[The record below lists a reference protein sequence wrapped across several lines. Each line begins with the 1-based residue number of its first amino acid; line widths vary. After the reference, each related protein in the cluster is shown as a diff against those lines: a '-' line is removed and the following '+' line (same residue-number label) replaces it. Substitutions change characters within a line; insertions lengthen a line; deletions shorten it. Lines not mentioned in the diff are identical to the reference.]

1 MPLRRIDGG
10 ATQPSSRSAN
20 VVITF
25 IECQSGYI
33 MIEPPLSIESLQAHA
48 AGELKKWTGSAAQWS
63 AVAPGRVNVIGEHT
77 DYNGGWVLPMAIDR
91 YTVLVAAPGSQA
103 DRIRVRS
110 LSLDEESAVSLSRL
124 SDLSDDKWMRY
135 LQGVLAEYAHR
146 AVVCPPL
153 DIVVASSVPVG
164 GGLSSSAALELAMAH
179 LIEAV
184 TETTWSPSERIRAAV
199 SAEREGAGVPCGV
212 MDQTIVEQGQ
222 QGCVL
227 LLDCAE
233 ELISSVIPCDDPQ
246 IAWLVIHSGVS
257 HDLADGAYAQR
268 RAECERICETLKVG
282 SLRDVTPEMITALP
296 PDLSAQ
302 RPAPSSTVSPIQSS
316 TLSPI
321 QSSRLSPIQSSSQ
334 QPLDEVLLRRAR
346 HVVTENQRVLAATE
360 ALKTANWSTLGQLLF
375 ESHQS
380 LRDDYQVSCEELD
393 VLVELAQA
401 QDAVFGARM
410 TGGGFGGCVVALIDR
425 EALLSVAT
433 SICQDYAQQ
442 VGLSPRCYRVNS
454 ASGANACAVPS

>member
-1 MPLRRIDGG
+1 
-10 ATQPSSRSAN
+10 
-20 VVITF
+20 
-25 IECQSGYI
+25 
-33 MIEPPLSIESLQAHA
+33 MIEPPLSIESLQACA
-48 AGELKKWTGSAAQWS
+48 VSELNQWTGSAARWS
-63 AVAPGRVNVIGEHT
+63 AAAPGRVNVIGEHT

-91 YTVLVAAPGSQA
+91 YTVLVAAPGLQA

-110 LSLDEESAVSLSRL
+110 LSLGEQSAVSLSRL

-184 TETTWSPSERIRAAV
+184 TETTWPPSERIRAAV
-199 SAEREGAGVPCGV
+199 SAERDGAGVPCGI
-212 MDQTIVEQGQ
+212 MDQTIVEQGE

-227 LLDCAE
+227 LLDCAQD
-233 ELISSVIPCDDPQ
+233 LISSIIPCDDPQ

-257 HDLADGAYAQR
+257 HELAEGAYAQR
-268 RAECERICETLKVG
+268 RAECEMTCEALQVD
-282 SLRDVTPEMITALP
+282 SLRDVTPEMITTLT
-296 PDLSAQ
+296 PDLPALSPIQ
-302 RPAPSSTVSPIQSS
+302 SPAPSPIQSS

-321 QSSRLSPIQSSSQ
+321 QSRLKVPF
-334 QPLDEVLLRRAR
+334 DEVLLRRAR

-360 ALKTANWSTLGQLLF
+360 ALKTANWSTLGALLF
-375 ESHQS
+375 ESHHS

-401 QDAVFGARM
+401 EDDVFGARM
-410 TGGGFGGCVVALIDR
+410 TGGGFGGCIVALVNQ
-425 EALLSVAT
+425 EALSSVAT
-433 SICQDYAQQ
+433 SISEGYAQQ
-442 VGLSPRCYRVNS
+442 IGLSPQCYQVNPV
-454 ASGANACAVPS
+454 SGATVCAVFA

>member
-1 MPLRRIDGG
+1 MPRRRIDGG
-10 ATQPSSRSAN
+10 ATQPSRRNAN
-20 VVITF
+20 VVIAF
-25 IECQSGYI
+25 VECHSGYI
-33 MIEPPLSIESLQAHA
+33 MIEPPLSIESLQARA
-48 AGELKKWTGSAAQWS
+48 ASELNQWTGSAARWS
-63 AVAPGRVNVIGEHT
+63 AAAPGRVNVIGEHT

-91 YTVLVAAPGSQA
+91 YTVLVAAPGLQA

-110 LSLDEESAVSLSRL
+110 LSLGEQSAVSLSRL
-124 SDLSDDKWMRY
+124 SDLNDDKWMRY

-199 SAEREGAGVPCGV
+199 SAERDGAGVPCGI
-212 MDQTIVEQGQ
+212 MDQTIVEQGE

-227 LLDCAE
+227 LLDCAQS
-233 ELISSVIPCDDPQ
+233 LISSTIPCDDPQ

-268 RAECERICETLKVG
+268 RAECEMICEALQVG
-282 SLRDVTPEMITALP
+282 SLRDVTPEMITTLT
-296 PDLSAQ
+296 PDLPALSPIQ
-302 RPAPSSTVSPIQSS
+302 SPIQSPAPSPIQSS

-321 QSSRLSPIQSSSQ
+321 QSRLKVPF
-334 QPLDEVLLRRAR
+334 DEVLLRRAR

-360 ALKTANWSTLGQLLF
+360 ALKTANWSTLGELLF
-375 ESHQS
+375 ESHHS
-380 LRDDYQVSCEELD
+380 LRDDYEVSCEELD

-401 QDAVFGARM
+401 QDDVFGARM
-410 TGGGFGGCVVALIDR
+410 TGGGFGGCIVALVDR
-425 EALLSVAT
+425 EALSSVAT
-433 SICQDYAQQ
+433 SISQGYVQR
-442 VGLSPRCYRVNS
+442 VGLSPQCYRVKP
-454 ASGANACAVPS
+454 ASGADVCAVFA

>member
-1 MPLRRIDGG
+1 MPRRRIDGG
-10 ATQPSSRSAN
+10 ATQPSRRNAN
-20 VVITF
+20 VVIAF
-25 IECQSGYI
+25 VECHSGYI
-33 MIEPPLSIESLQAHA
+33 MIEPPLSIESLQARA
-48 AGELKKWTGSAAQWS
+48 ASELNQWTGSAARWS
-63 AVAPGRVNVIGEHT
+63 AAAPGRVNVIGEHT

-91 YTVLVAAPGSQA
+91 YTVLVAAPGLQA

-110 LSLDEESAVSLSRL
+110 LSLGEQSAVSLSRL

-199 SAEREGAGVPCGV
+199 SAERDGAGVPCGI
-212 MDQTIVEQGQ
+212 MDQTIVEQGE

-227 LLDCAE
+227 LLDCAQG
-233 ELISSVIPCDDPQ
+233 LISSTIPCDDPQ

-268 RAECERICETLKVG
+268 RAECEMICEALQVG
-282 SLRDVTPEMITALP
+282 SLRDVTTEMITTLT
-296 PDLSAQ
+296 PDL
-302 RPAPSSTVSPIQSS
+302 PAPSPIQSS

-321 QSSRLSPIQSSSQ
+321 QSRLKVPF
-334 QPLDEVLLRRAR
+334 DEVLLRRAR

-360 ALKTANWSTLGQLLF
+360 ALKTANWSTLGELLF
-375 ESHQS
+375 ESHHS

-401 QDAVFGARM
+401 QDDVFGARM
-410 TGGGFGGCVVALIDR
+410 TGGGFGGCIVALVDR
-425 EALLSVAT
+425 EALSSVAT
-433 SICQDYAQQ
+433 SISQGYVQR
-442 VGLSPRCYRVNS
+442 VGLSPQCYRVKP
-454 ASGANACAVPS
+454 ASGADICAVFA

>member
-1 MPLRRIDGG
+1 
-10 ATQPSSRSAN
+10 
-20 VVITF
+20 
-25 IECQSGYI
+25 
-33 MIEPPLSIESLQAHA
+33 MIEPSLSIESLQAHA
-48 AGELKKWTGSAAQWS
+48 ASELNQWTGSAARWS
-63 AVAPGRVNVIGEHT
+63 AAAPGRVNVIGEHT

-91 YTVLVAAPGSQA
+91 HTVLVAAPGLVA
-103 DRIRVRS
+103 GRLRVRS
-110 LSLDEESAVSLSRL
+110 LSLGEQSAVSLSRL

-135 LQGVLAEYAHR
+135 LQGVLVEYANR
-146 AVVCPPL
+146 QIVCPPL
-153 DIVVASSVPVG
+153 DIVVASNVPVG
-164 GGLSSSAALELAMAH
+164 GGLSSSAALELSMAH

-184 TETTWSPSERIRAAV
+184 TETTLSSSERIRAAV

-233 ELISSVIPCDDPQ
+233 ELISSIIPCDDPQ

-268 RAECERICETLKVG
+268 RAECEMICEALQVG
-282 SLRDVTPEMITALP
+282 SLRDVTPEMITTLT
-296 PDLSAQ
+296 PDL
-302 RPAPSSTVSPIQSS
+302 PAPSPASPPAASPIQSPAVSPIQSS
-316 TLSPI
+316 TPSPI
-321 QSSRLSPIQSSSQ
+321 HSSSQ
-334 QPLDEVLLRRAR
+334 ELLDEVLLRRAR
-346 HVVTENQRVLAATE
+346 HVVTENQRVLAAAE

-410 TGGGFGGCVVALIDR
+410 TGGGFGGCVVALVDR

-433 SICQDYAQQ
+433 SICQGYAQR
-442 VGLSPRCYRVNS
+442 VGLSPRCYRVNP
-454 ASGANACAVPS
+454 ASGADVCAVPS

>member
-1 MPLRRIDGG
+1 
-10 ATQPSSRSAN
+10 
-20 VVITF
+20 
-25 IECQSGYI
+25 
-33 MIEPPLSIESLQAHA
+33 MIEPPLSIESLQARA
-48 AGELKKWTGSAAQWS
+48 ASELNQWTGSAARWS
-63 AVAPGRVNVIGEHT
+63 AAAPGRVNVIGEHT

-91 YTVLVAAPGSQA
+91 YTVLVAAPGLQA

-110 LSLDEESAVSLSRL
+110 LSLGEQSAVSLSRL

-146 AVVCPPL
+146 AVACPPL

-199 SAEREGAGVPCGV
+199 SAERDGAGVPCGI
-212 MDQTIVEQGQ
+212 MDQTIVEQGE

-227 LLDCAE
+227 LLDCAQG
-233 ELISSVIPCDDPQ
+233 LISSTIPCDDPQ

-268 RAECERICETLKVG
+268 RAECEMICEALQVG
-282 SLRDVTPEMITALP
+282 SLRDVTPEMITTLT
-296 PDLSAQ
+296 PDL
-302 RPAPSSTVSPIQSS
+302 PA
-316 TLSPI
+316 LSPI
-321 QSSRLSPIQSSSQ
+321 QSPIQSRLKV
-334 QPLDEVLLRRAR
+334 PFDEVLLRRAR

-360 ALKTANWSTLGQLLF
+360 ALKTANWSTLGELLF
-375 ESHQS
+375 ESHHS

-401 QDAVFGARM
+401 QDDVFGARM
-410 TGGGFGGCVVALIDR
+410 TGGGFGGCIVALVDR
-425 EALLSVAT
+425 EALSSVAT
-433 SICQDYAQQ
+433 SISQGYVQR
-442 VGLSPRCYRVNS
+442 VGLSPQCYRVKP
-454 ASGANACAVPS
+454 ASGADVCAVFA

>member
-1 MPLRRIDGG
+1 
-10 ATQPSSRSAN
+10 
-20 VVITF
+20 
-25 IECQSGYI
+25 
-33 MIEPPLSIESLQAHA
+33 MIEPFLSIESLQARA
-48 AGELKKWTGSAAQWS
+48 ASELNQWTGSAARWS
-63 AVAPGRVNVIGEHT
+63 AAAPGRVNVIGEHT

-91 YTVLVAAPGSQA
+91 YTVLVAAPGLQA

-110 LSLDEESAVSLSRL
+110 LSLGEQSAVSLSRL

-199 SAEREGAGVPCGV
+199 SAERDGAGVPCGI
-212 MDQTIVEQGQ
+212 MDQTIVEQGE

-227 LLDCAE
+227 LLDCAQG
-233 ELISSVIPCDDPQ
+233 LISSTIPCDDPQ

-268 RAECERICETLKVG
+268 RAECEMICEALQVG
-282 SLRDVTPEMITALP
+282 SLRDVTTEMITTLT
-296 PDLSAQ
+296 PDL
-302 RPAPSSTVSPIQSS
+302 PAPSPIQSS

-321 QSSRLSPIQSSSQ
+321 QSRLKVPF
-334 QPLDEVLLRRAR
+334 DEVLLRRAR

-360 ALKTANWSTLGQLLF
+360 ALKTANWSTLGELLF
-375 ESHQS
+375 ESHHS
-380 LRDDYQVSCEELD
+380 LRDDYEVSCEELD

-401 QDAVFGARM
+401 QDDVFGARM
-410 TGGGFGGCVVALIDR
+410 TGGGFGGCIVALVDR
-425 EALLSVAT
+425 EALSSVAT
-433 SICQDYAQQ
+433 SISQGYVQR
-442 VGLSPRCYRVNS
+442 VGLSPQCYRVKP
-454 ASGANACAVPS
+454 ASGADVCAVFA

>member
-1 MPLRRIDGG
+1 
-10 ATQPSSRSAN
+10 
-20 VVITF
+20 
-25 IECQSGYI
+25 
-33 MIEPPLSIESLQAHA
+33 MIEPSLSIESLQAHA
-48 AGELKKWTGSAAQWS
+48 ASELNQWTGSAARWS
-63 AVAPGRVNVIGEHT
+63 AAAPGRVNVIGEHT

-91 YTVLVAAPGSQA
+91 HTVLVAAPGLVA
-103 DRIRVRS
+103 GRLRVRS
-110 LSLDEESAVSLSRL
+110 LSLGEQSAVSLSRL

-135 LQGVLAEYAHR
+135 LQGVLVEYANR
-146 AVVCPPL
+146 QIVCPPL
-153 DIVVASSVPVG
+153 DIVVASNVPVG
-164 GGLSSSAALELAMAH
+164 GGLSSSAALELSMAH

-184 TETTWSPSERIRAAV
+184 TETTLSSSERIRAAV

-233 ELISSVIPCDDPQ
+233 ELISSIIPCDDPQ

-268 RAECERICETLKVG
+268 RAECEMICEALQVG
-282 SLRDVTPEMITALP
+282 SLRDVTPEMITTLT
-296 PDLSAQ
+296 PDL
-302 RPAPSSTVSPIQSS
+302 PAPSPASPPAASPIQSPAVSPIQSS
-316 TLSPI
+316 TPSPI
-321 QSSRLSPIQSSSQ
+321 PSSLREPF
-334 QPLDEVLLRRAR
+334 DEVLLRRAR
-346 HVVTENQRVLAATE
+346 HVVTENQRVLAAME

-410 TGGGFGGCVVALIDR
+410 TGGGFGGCVVALVDR

-433 SICQDYAQQ
+433 SICQGYAQR
-442 VGLSPRCYRVNS
+442 VGLSPRCYRVNP
-454 ASGANACAVPS
+454 ASGADVCAVPS

>member
-1 MPLRRIDGG
+1 MPRRRIDGG
-10 ATQPSSRSAN
+10 ATQPSRRNAN
-20 VVITF
+20 VVIAF
-25 IECQSGYI
+25 VECHSGYI
-33 MIEPPLSIESLQAHA
+33 MIEPPLSIESLQARA
-48 AGELKKWTGSAAQWS
+48 ASELNQWTGSAARWS
-63 AVAPGRVNVIGEHT
+63 AAAPGRINVIGEHT

-91 YTVLVAAPGSQA
+91 YTVLVAAPGLQA

-110 LSLDEESAVSLSRL
+110 LSLGEQSAVSLSRL

-199 SAEREGAGVPCGV
+199 SAERDGAGVPCGI
-212 MDQTIVEQGQ
+212 MDQTIVEQGE

-227 LLDCAE
+227 LLDCAQG
-233 ELISSVIPCDDPQ
+233 LISSTIPCDDPQ

-268 RAECERICETLKVG
+268 RAECEMICEALQVG
-282 SLRDVTPEMITALP
+282 SLRDVTPEMITTLT
-296 PDLSAQ
+296 PDL
-302 RPAPSSTVSPIQSS
+302 PAPSPIQSS

-321 QSSRLSPIQSSSQ
+321 QSRLKVPF
-334 QPLDEVLLRRAR
+334 DEVLLRRAR

-360 ALKTANWSTLGQLLF
+360 ALKTANWSTLGELLF
-375 ESHQS
+375 ESHHS

-401 QDAVFGARM
+401 QDDVFGARM
-410 TGGGFGGCVVALIDR
+410 TGGGFGGCIVALVDR
-425 EALLSVAT
+425 EALSSVAT
-433 SICQDYAQQ
+433 SISQGYVQR
-442 VGLSPRCYRVNS
+442 VGLSPQCYRVKP
-454 ASGANACAVPS
+454 ASGADVCAVFA

>member
-1 MPLRRIDGG
+1 MPRRRIDGG
-10 ATQPSSRSAN
+10 ATQPSRRNAN
-20 VVITF
+20 VVIAF
-25 IECQSGYI
+25 VECHSGYI
-33 MIEPPLSIESLQAHA
+33 MIEPPLSIESLQARA
-48 AGELKKWTGSAAQWS
+48 ASELNQWTGSAARWS
-63 AVAPGRVNVIGEHT
+63 AAAPGRVNVIGEHT

-91 YTVLVAAPGSQA
+91 YTVLVAAPGLQA

-110 LSLDEESAVSLSRL
+110 LSLGEQSAVSLSRL

-199 SAEREGAGVPCGV
+199 SAERDGAGVPCGI
-212 MDQTIVEQGQ
+212 MDQTIVEQGE

-227 LLDCAE
+227 LLDCAQG
-233 ELISSVIPCDDPQ
+233 LISSTIPCDDPQ

-268 RAECERICETLKVG
+268 RAECEMICEALQVG
-282 SLRDVTPEMITALP
+282 SLRDVTPEMITTLTPALP
-296 PDLSAQ
+296 TEP
-302 RPAPSSTVSPIQSS
+302 PAPSPEPRPEPPPEPSPAQSS
-316 TLSPI
+316 TPLPLPGS
-321 QSSRLSPIQSSSQ
+321 
-334 QPLDEVLLRRAR
+334 LDEVLLRRAR

-360 ALKTANWSTLGQLLF
+360 ALKTGNWSILGDLLH
-375 ESHQS
+375 ESHHS

-393 VLVELAQA
+393 ILVELAQA
-401 QDAVFGARM
+401 QDDVFGARM
-410 TGGGFGGCVVALIDR
+410 TGGGFGGCIVALVNR
-425 EALLSVAT
+425 EALSSVAT
-433 SICQDYAQQ
+433 SISEGYAQQ
-442 VGLSPRCYRVNS
+442 VGLSPKCYRVKP
-454 ASGANACAVPS
+454 ASGADICAVSL

>member
-1 MPLRRIDGG
+1 MPRRRIDGG
-10 ATQPSSRSAN
+10 AIQPSRRNAN
-20 VVITF
+20 VVIAF
-25 IECQSGYI
+25 VECHSGYI
-33 MIEPPLSIESLQAHA
+33 MIEPPLSIESLQARA
-48 AGELKKWTGSAAQWS
+48 ASELNQWTGSAARWS
-63 AVAPGRVNVIGEHT
+63 AAAPGRVNVIGEHT

-91 YTVLVAAPGSQA
+91 YTVLVAAPGLQA

-110 LSLDEESAVSLSRL
+110 LSLGEQSAVSLSRL

-135 LQGVLAEYAHR
+135 LQGVLVEYAR
-146 AVVCPPL
+146 QAVVCPPL

-199 SAEREGAGVPCGV
+199 SAERDGAGVPCGI
-212 MDQTIVEQGQ
+212 MDQTIVEQGE

-227 LLDCAE
+227 LLDCAQG
-233 ELISSVIPCDDPQ
+233 LISSTIPCDDPQ

-268 RAECERICETLKVG
+268 RAECEMICEALQVG
-282 SLRDVTPEMITALP
+282 SLRDVTTEMITTLT
-296 PDLSAQ
+296 PDL
-302 RPAPSSTVSPIQSS
+302 PAPSPIQSS

-321 QSSRLSPIQSSSQ
+321 QSRLKVPF
-334 QPLDEVLLRRAR
+334 DEVLLRRAR

-360 ALKTANWSTLGQLLF
+360 ALKTANWSTLGELLF
-375 ESHQS
+375 ESHHS
-380 LRDDYQVSCEELD
+380 LRDDYEVSCEELD

-401 QDAVFGARM
+401 QDDVFGARM
-410 TGGGFGGCVVALIDR
+410 TGGGFGGCIVALVDR
-425 EALLSVAT
+425 EALSSVAT
-433 SICQDYAQQ
+433 SISQGYVQR
-442 VGLSPRCYRVNS
+442 VGLSPQCYRVKP
-454 ASGANACAVPS
+454 ASGADVCAVFA

>member
-1 MPLRRIDGG
+1 
-10 ATQPSSRSAN
+10 
-20 VVITF
+20 
-25 IECQSGYI
+25 
-33 MIEPPLSIESLQAHA
+33 MIEPSLSIESLQAHA
-48 AGELKKWTGSAAQWS
+48 ASELNQWTGSAARWS
-63 AVAPGRVNVIGEHT
+63 AAAPGRVNVIGEHT

-91 YTVLVAAPGSQA
+91 HTVLVAAPGLVA
-103 DRIRVRS
+103 GRLRVRS
-110 LSLDEESAVSLSRL
+110 LSLGEQSAVSLSRL

-135 LQGVLAEYAHR
+135 LQGVLVEYANR
-146 AVVCPPL
+146 QIVCPPL
-153 DIVVASSVPVG
+153 DIVVASNVPVG
-164 GGLSSSAALELAMAH
+164 GGLSSSAALELSMAH

-184 TETTWSPSERIRAAV
+184 TETTLSSSERIRAAV

-233 ELISSVIPCDDPQ
+233 ELISSIIPCDDPQ

-268 RAECERICETLKVG
+268 RAECEMICEALQVG
-282 SLRDVTPEMITALP
+282 SLRDVTPEMITTLT
-296 PDLSAQ
+296 PDL
-302 RPAPSSTVSPIQSS
+302 PAPSPAPSPASPPAASPIQSPAVSPIQSS
-316 TLSPI
+316 TPSPI
-321 QSSRLSPIQSSSQ
+321 HSSSQ
-334 QPLDEVLLRRAR
+334 ELLDEVLLRRAR
-346 HVVTENQRVLAATE
+346 HVVTENQRVLAAAE

-410 TGGGFGGCVVALIDR
+410 TGGGFGGCVVALVDR

-433 SICQDYAQQ
+433 SICQGYAQR
-442 VGLSPRCYRVNS
+442 VGLSPRCYRVNP
-454 ASGANACAVPS
+454 ASGADVCAVPS

>member
-1 MPLRRIDGG
+1 MPRRRIDGG
-10 ATQPSSRSAN
+10 ATQPSSRNAN
-20 VVITF
+20 VVIALV
-25 IECQSGYI
+25 ERHSGYA
-33 MIEPPLSIESLQAHA
+33 MIEPPLSIESLQARA
-48 AGELKKWTGSAAQWS
+48 AGELNQWTGSAARWS
-63 AVAPGRVNVIGEHT
+63 AAAPGRVNVIGEHT

-91 YTVLVAAPGSQA
+91 YTVLVAAPGLQA

-110 LSLDEESAVSLSRL
+110 LSLGEQSAVSLSRL

-199 SAEREGAGVPCGV
+199 SAERDGAGVPCGI
-212 MDQTIVEQGQ
+212 MDQTIVEQGE

-227 LLDCAE
+227 LLDCAQG
-233 ELISSVIPCDDPQ
+233 LISSTIPCDDPQ

-268 RAECERICETLKVG
+268 RAECEMICEALQVG
-282 SLRDVTPEMITALP
+282 SLRDVTTEMITTLT
-296 PDLSAQ
+296 PDL
-302 RPAPSSTVSPIQSS
+302 PAPSPIQSS

-321 QSSRLSPIQSSSQ
+321 QSRLKVPF
-334 QPLDEVLLRRAR
+334 DEVLLRRAR

-360 ALKTANWSTLGQLLF
+360 ALKTANWSTLGELLF
-375 ESHQS
+375 ESHHS
-380 LRDDYQVSCEELD
+380 LRDDYEVSCEELD

-401 QDAVFGARM
+401 QDDVFGARM
-410 TGGGFGGCVVALIDR
+410 TGGGFGGCIVALVDR
-425 EALLSVAT
+425 EALSSVAT
-433 SICQDYAQQ
+433 SISQGYVQR
-442 VGLSPRCYRVNS
+442 VGLSPQCYRVKP
-454 ASGANACAVPS
+454 ASGADVCAVFA

>member
-1 MPLRRIDGG
+1 MPRRRIDGG
-10 ATQPSSRSAN
+10 ATQPSRRNAN
-20 VVITF
+20 VVIAF
-25 IECQSGYI
+25 VECHSGYI
-33 MIEPPLSIESLQAHA
+33 MIEPPLSIESLQARA
-48 AGELKKWTGSAAQWS
+48 ASELNQWTGSAARWS
-63 AVAPGRVNVIGEHT
+63 AAAPGRVNVIGEHT

-91 YTVLVAAPGSQA
+91 YTVLVAAPGLQA

-110 LSLDEESAVSLSRL
+110 LSLGEQSAVSLSRL

-146 AVVCPPL
+146 AVACPPL

-199 SAEREGAGVPCGV
+199 SAERDGAGVPCGI
-212 MDQTIVEQGQ
+212 MDQTIVEQGE

-227 LLDCAE
+227 LLDCAQS
-233 ELISSVIPCDDPQ
+233 LISSTIPCDDPQ

-268 RAECERICETLKVG
+268 RAECEMICEALQVG
-282 SLRDVTPEMITALP
+282 SLRDVTPEMITTLT
-296 PDLSAQ
+296 PDL
-302 RPAPSSTVSPIQSS
+302 PA
-316 TLSPI
+316 LSPI
-321 QSSRLSPIQSSSQ
+321 QSPIQSPAPSPIQSRLKV
-334 QPLDEVLLRRAR
+334 PFDEVLLRRAR

-360 ALKTANWSTLGQLLF
+360 ALKTANWSTLGELLF
-375 ESHQS
+375 ESHHS

-401 QDAVFGARM
+401 QDDVFGARM
-410 TGGGFGGCVVALIDR
+410 TGGGFGGCIVALVDR
-425 EALLSVAT
+425 EALSSVAT
-433 SICQDYAQQ
+433 SISQGYVQR
-442 VGLSPRCYRVNS
+442 VGLSPQCYRVKP
-454 ASGANACAVPS
+454 ASGADVCAVFA

>member
-1 MPLRRIDGG
+1 MPRRRIDGG
-10 ATQPSSRSAN
+10 ATQPSSRNAN
-20 VVITF
+20 VVIALV
-25 IECQSGYI
+25 ERHSGYA
-33 MIEPPLSIESLQAHA
+33 MIEPPLSIESLQARA
-48 AGELKKWTGSAAQWS
+48 AGELNQWTGSAARWS
-63 AVAPGRVNVIGEHT
+63 AAAPGRVNVIGEHT

-91 YTVLVAAPGSQA
+91 YTVLVAAPGLQA

-110 LSLDEESAVSLSRL
+110 LSLGEQSAVSLSRL

-199 SAEREGAGVPCGV
+199 SAERDGAGVPCGI
-212 MDQTIVEQGQ
+212 MDQTIVEQGE

-227 LLDCAE
+227 LLDCAQG
-233 ELISSVIPCDDPQ
+233 LISSTIPCDDPQ

-268 RAECERICETLKVG
+268 RAECEMICEALQVG
-282 SLRDVTPEMITALP
+282 SLRDVTPEMITTLT
-296 PDLSAQ
+296 PDL
-302 RPAPSSTVSPIQSS
+302 PA
-316 TLSPI
+316 LSPI
-321 QSSRLSPIQSSSQ
+321 QSPIQSRLKV
-334 QPLDEVLLRRAR
+334 PFDEVLLRRAR

-360 ALKTANWSTLGQLLF
+360 ALKTANWSTLGELLF
-375 ESHQS
+375 ESHHS

-401 QDAVFGARM
+401 QDDVFGARM
-410 TGGGFGGCVVALIDR
+410 TGGGFGGCIVALVDR
-425 EALLSVAT
+425 EALSSVAT
-433 SICQDYAQQ
+433 SISQGYVQR
-442 VGLSPRCYRVNS
+442 VGLSPQCYRVKP
-454 ASGANACAVPS
+454 ASGADVCAVFA

>member
-1 MPLRRIDGG
+1 MPRRRIDGG
-10 ATQPSSRSAN
+10 ATQPSRRNAN
-20 VVITF
+20 VVIAF
-25 IECQSGYI
+25 VECHSGYI
-33 MIEPPLSIESLQAHA
+33 MIEPLLSIESLQARA
-48 AGELKKWTGSAAQWS
+48 ASELNQWTGSAARWS
-63 AVAPGRVNVIGEHT
+63 AAAPGRVNVIGEHT

-91 YTVLVAAPGSQA
+91 YTVLVAAPGLQA

-110 LSLDEESAVSLSRL
+110 LSLGEQSAVSLSRL

-164 GGLSSSAALELAMAH
+164 GGLSSSAALELALAH

-199 SAEREGAGVPCGV
+199 SAERDGAGVPCGI
-212 MDQTIVEQGQ
+212 MDQTIVEQGE

-227 LLDCAE
+227 LLDCAQG
-233 ELISSVIPCDDPQ
+233 LISSTIPCDDPQ

-268 RAECERICETLKVG
+268 RAECEMICEALQVG
-282 SLRDVTPEMITALP
+282 SLRDVTPEMITTLT
-296 PDLSAQ
+296 PDL
-302 RPAPSSTVSPIQSS
+302 PA
-316 TLSPI
+316 LSPI
-321 QSSRLSPIQSSSQ
+321 QSPIQSRLKV
-334 QPLDEVLLRRAR
+334 PFDEVLLRRAR

-360 ALKTANWSTLGQLLF
+360 ALKTANWSTLGELLF
-375 ESHQS
+375 ESHHS

-401 QDAVFGARM
+401 QDDVFGARM
-410 TGGGFGGCVVALIDR
+410 TGGGFGGCIVALVDR
-425 EALLSVAT
+425 EALSSVAT
-433 SICQDYAQQ
+433 SISQGYVQR
-442 VGLSPRCYRVNS
+442 VGLSPQCYRVKP
-454 ASGANACAVPS
+454 ASGADVCAVFA

>member
-1 MPLRRIDGG
+1 MPRRRIDGG
-10 ATQPSSRSAN
+10 ATQPSRRNAN
-20 VVITF
+20 VVIAF
-25 IECQSGYI
+25 VECHSGYI
-33 MIEPPLSIESLQAHA
+33 MIEPPLSIESLQARA
-48 AGELKKWTGSAAQWS
+48 ASELNQWTGSAARWS
-63 AVAPGRVNVIGEHT
+63 AAAPGRVNVIGEHT

-91 YTVLVAAPGSQA
+91 YTVLVAAPGLQA

-110 LSLDEESAVSLSRL
+110 LSLGEQSAVSLSRL

-199 SAEREGAGVPCGV
+199 SAERDGAGVPCGI
-212 MDQTIVEQGQ
+212 MDQTIVEQGE

-233 ELISSVIPCDDPQ
+233 DLISSIIPCDDPQ

-268 RAECERICETLKVG
+268 RAECEMICEALQVG
-282 SLRDVTPEMITALP
+282 SLRDVTPEMITTLT
-296 PDLSAQ
+296 PDLPALSPIQ
-302 RPAPSSTVSPIQSS
+302 SPAPSPIQSS

-321 QSSRLSPIQSSSQ
+321 QSRLKVPF
-334 QPLDEVLLRRAR
+334 DEVLLRRAR

-360 ALKTANWSTLGQLLF
+360 ALKTANWSTLGELLF
-375 ESHQS
+375 ESHHS
-380 LRDDYQVSCEELD
+380 LRDDYEVSCEELD

-401 QDAVFGARM
+401 QDDVFGARM
-410 TGGGFGGCVVALIDR
+410 TGGGFGGCIVALVDR
-425 EALLSVAT
+425 EALSSVAT
-433 SICQDYAQQ
+433 SISQGYVQR
-442 VGLSPRCYRVNS
+442 VGLSPQCYRVKP
-454 ASGANACAVPS
+454 ASGADVCAVFA

>member
-1 MPLRRIDGG
+1 MPRRRIDGG
-10 ATQPSSRSAN
+10 ATQPSRRNAN
-20 VVITF
+20 VVIAF
-25 IECQSGYI
+25 VECHSGYI
-33 MIEPPLSIESLQAHA
+33 MIEPPLSIESLQARA
-48 AGELKKWTGSAAQWS
+48 ASELNQWTGSAARWS
-63 AVAPGRVNVIGEHT
+63 AAAPGRVNVIGEHT

-91 YTVLVAAPGSQA
+91 YTVLVAAPGLQA

-110 LSLDEESAVSLSRL
+110 LSLGEQSAVSLSRL

-146 AVVCPPL
+146 AVACPPL

-199 SAEREGAGVPCGV
+199 SAERDGAGVPCGI
-212 MDQTIVEQGQ
+212 MDQTIVEQGE

-227 LLDCAE
+227 LLDCAQG
-233 ELISSVIPCDDPQ
+233 LISSTIPCDDPQ

-268 RAECERICETLKVG
+268 RAECEMICEALQVG
-282 SLRDVTPEMITALP
+282 SLRDVTPEMITTLT
-296 PDLSAQ
+296 PDL
-302 RPAPSSTVSPIQSS
+302 PA
-316 TLSPI
+316 LSPI
-321 QSSRLSPIQSSSQ
+321 QSPIQSRLKV
-334 QPLDEVLLRRAR
+334 PFDEVLLRRAR

-360 ALKTANWSTLGQLLF
+360 ALKTANWSTLGELLF
-375 ESHQS
+375 ESHHS
-380 LRDDYQVSCEELD
+380 LRDDYEVSCEELD

-401 QDAVFGARM
+401 QDDVFGARM
-410 TGGGFGGCVVALIDR
+410 TGGGFGGCIVALVDR
-425 EALLSVAT
+425 EALSSVAT
-433 SICQDYAQQ
+433 SISQGYVQR
-442 VGLSPRCYRVNS
+442 VGLSPQCYRVKP
-454 ASGANACAVPS
+454 ASGADVCAVFA

>member
-1 MPLRRIDGG
+1 
-10 ATQPSSRSAN
+10 
-20 VVITF
+20 
-25 IECQSGYI
+25 
-33 MIEPPLSIESLQAHA
+33 MIEPSLSIESLQAHA
-48 AGELKKWTGSAAQWS
+48 ASELNQWTGSAARWS
-63 AVAPGRVNVIGEHT
+63 AAAPGRVNVIGEHT

-91 YTVLVAAPGSQA
+91 YTVLVAAPGLQA
-103 DRIRVRS
+103 DCIRVRS
-110 LSLDEESAVSLSRL
+110 LSLGEQSAVSLSRL
-124 SDLSDDKWMRY
+124 SDLNDDKWMRY

-199 SAEREGAGVPCGV
+199 SAERDGAGVPCGI
-212 MDQTIVEQGQ
+212 MDQTIVEQGE

-227 LLDCAE
+227 LLDCAQD
-233 ELISSVIPCDDPQ
+233 LISSIIPCDDPQ

-268 RAECERICETLKVG
+268 RAECEMICEALQVG
-282 SLRDVTPEMITALP
+282 SLRDVTPEMITTLT
-296 PDLSAQ
+296 PDL
-302 RPAPSSTVSPIQSS
+302 PAPSPASPPAASPIQSS
-316 TLSPI
+316 TPSPI
-321 QSSRLSPIQSSSQ
+321 PSSLQE
-334 QPLDEVLLRRAR
+334 PLDEVLLRRAR

-425 EALLSVAT
+425 EAFLSVAT

-442 VGLSPRCYRVNS
+442 VGLSPRCYRVNP

>member
-1 MPLRRIDGG
+1 MPRRRIDGG
-10 ATQPSSRSAN
+10 ATQPSRRNAN
-20 VVITF
+20 VVIAF
-25 IECQSGYI
+25 VECHSGYI
-33 MIEPPLSIESLQAHA
+33 MIEPPLSIESLQARA
-48 AGELKKWTGSAAQWS
+48 ASELNQWTGSAARWS
-63 AVAPGRVNVIGEHT
+63 AAAPGRVNVIGEHT

-91 YTVLVAAPGSQA
+91 YTVLVAAPGLQA

-110 LSLDEESAVSLSRL
+110 LSLGEQSAVSLSRL

-146 AVVCPPL
+146 AVACPPL

-184 TETTWSPSERIRAAV
+184 TENTWSPSERIRAAV
-199 SAEREGAGVPCGV
+199 SAERDGAGVPCGI
-212 MDQTIVEQGQ
+212 MDQTIVEQGE

-227 LLDCAE
+227 LLDCAQG
-233 ELISSVIPCDDPQ
+233 LISSTIPCDDPQ

-268 RAECERICETLKVG
+268 RAECEMICEALQVG
-282 SLRDVTPEMITALP
+282 SLRDVTTEMITTLT
-296 PDLSAQ
+296 PDL
-302 RPAPSSTVSPIQSS
+302 PAPSPIQSS

-321 QSSRLSPIQSSSQ
+321 QSRLKVPF
-334 QPLDEVLLRRAR
+334 DEVLLRRAR

-360 ALKTANWSTLGQLLF
+360 ALKTANWSTLGELLF
-375 ESHQS
+375 ESHHS

-401 QDAVFGARM
+401 QDDVFGARM
-410 TGGGFGGCVVALIDR
+410 TGGGFGGCIVALVDR
-425 EALLSVAT
+425 EALSSVAT
-433 SICQDYAQQ
+433 SISQGYVQR
-442 VGLSPRCYRVNS
+442 VGLSPQCYRVKP
-454 ASGANACAVPS
+454 ASGADVCAVFA

>member
-1 MPLRRIDGG
+1 
-10 ATQPSSRSAN
+10 
-20 VVITF
+20 
-25 IECQSGYI
+25 
-33 MIEPPLSIESLQAHA
+33 MIEPPLSIESLQARA
-48 AGELKKWTGSAAQWS
+48 ASELNQWTGSAARWS
-63 AVAPGRVNVIGEHT
+63 AAAPGRVNVIGEHT

-91 YTVLVAAPGSQA
+91 YTVLVAAPGLQA

-110 LSLDEESAVSLSRL
+110 LSLGEQSAVSLSRL

-199 SAEREGAGVPCGV
+199 SAERDGAGVPCGI
-212 MDQTIVEQGQ
+212 MDQTIVEQGE

-227 LLDCAE
+227 LLDCAQG
-233 ELISSVIPCDDPQ
+233 LISSTIPCDDPQ

-268 RAECERICETLKVG
+268 RAECEMICEALQVG
-282 SLRDVTPEMITALP
+282 SLRDVTPEMITTLT
-296 PDLSAQ
+296 PDL
-302 RPAPSSTVSPIQSS
+302 PA
-316 TLSPI
+316 LSPI
-321 QSSRLSPIQSSSQ
+321 QSPIQSRLKV
-334 QPLDEVLLRRAR
+334 PFDEVLLRRAR

-360 ALKTANWSTLGQLLF
+360 ALKTANWSTLGELLF
-375 ESHQS
+375 ESHHS

-401 QDAVFGARM
+401 QDDVFGARM
-410 TGGGFGGCVVALIDR
+410 TGGGFGGCIVALVDR
-425 EALLSVAT
+425 EALSSVAT
-433 SICQDYAQQ
+433 SISQGFVQR
-442 VGLSPRCYRVNS
+442 VGLSPQCYRVKP
-454 ASGANACAVPS
+454 ASGADVCAVFA

>member
-1 MPLRRIDGG
+1 
-10 ATQPSSRSAN
+10 
-20 VVITF
+20 
-25 IECQSGYI
+25 
-33 MIEPPLSIESLQAHA
+33 MIEPSLSIESLQAHA
-48 AGELKKWTGSAAQWS
+48 ASELNQWTGSAARWS
-63 AVAPGRVNVIGEHT
+63 AAAPGRVNVIGEHT

-91 YTVLVAAPGSQA
+91 YTVLVAAPGLQA
-103 DRIRVRS
+103 DCIRVRS
-110 LSLDEESAVSLSRL
+110 LSLGEQSAVSLSRL
-124 SDLSDDKWMRY
+124 SDLNDDKWMRY

-184 TETTWSPSERIRAAV
+184 TETTWSSSERIRAAV

-268 RAECERICETLKVG
+268 RAECEMICEALQVG
-282 SLRDVTPEMITALP
+282 SLRDVTPEMITTLTPGLPAL
-296 PDLSAQ
+296 S
-302 RPAPSSTVSPIQSS
+302 PAPSPAPSPAAPPIQSS
-316 TLSPI
+316 TPSPI
-321 QSSRLSPIQSSSQ
+321 PSSLQEPF
-334 QPLDEVLLRRAR
+334 DEVLLRRAR
-346 HVVTENQRVLAATE
+346 HVVTENQRVLAAME
-360 ALKTANWSTLGQLLF
+360 ALKTANWSTLGELLF
-375 ESHQS
+375 ESHHS

-433 SICQDYAQQ
+433 SICQGYAQQ

>member
-1 MPLRRIDGG
+1 
-10 ATQPSSRSAN
+10 
-20 VVITF
+20 
-25 IECQSGYI
+25 
-33 MIEPPLSIESLQAHA
+33 MIEPPLSIESLQARA
-48 AGELKKWTGSAAQWS
+48 ASELNQWTGSAARWS
-63 AVAPGRVNVIGEHT
+63 AAAPGRVNVIGEHT

-91 YTVLVAAPGSQA
+91 YTVLVAAPGLQA

-110 LSLDEESAVSLSRL
+110 LSLGEQSAVSLSRL

-199 SAEREGAGVPCGV
+199 SAERDGAGVPCGI
-212 MDQTIVEQGQ
+212 MDQTIVEQGE

-227 LLDCAE
+227 LLDCAQG
-233 ELISSVIPCDDPQ
+233 LISSTIPCDDPQ

-268 RAECERICETLKVG
+268 RAECKMICEALQVD
-282 SLRDVTPEMITALP
+282 SLRDVTPEMITTLT
-296 PDLSAQ
+296 PDL
-302 RPAPSSTVSPIQSS
+302 PA
-316 TLSPI
+316 LSPI
-321 QSSRLSPIQSSSQ
+321 QSPIQSRLKV
-334 QPLDEVLLRRAR
+334 PFDEVLLRRAR

-360 ALKTANWSTLGQLLF
+360 ALKTANWWTLGELLF
-375 ESHQS
+375 ESHHS

-401 QDAVFGARM
+401 QDDVFGARM
-410 TGGGFGGCVVALIDR
+410 TGGGFGGCIVALVDR
-425 EALLSVAT
+425 EALSSVAT
-433 SICQDYAQQ
+433 SISQGYVQR
-442 VGLSPRCYRVNS
+442 VGLSPQCYRVKP
-454 ASGANACAVPS
+454 ASGADVCAVFA